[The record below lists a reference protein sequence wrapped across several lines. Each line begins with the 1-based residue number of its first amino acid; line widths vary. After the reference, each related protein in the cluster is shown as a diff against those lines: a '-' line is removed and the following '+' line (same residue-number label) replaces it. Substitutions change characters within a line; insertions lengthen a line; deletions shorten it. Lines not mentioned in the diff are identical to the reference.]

1 MKTNYLLFTAIALIL
16 LFVIFYSFSDLQMN
30 DRYVAGIQEER
41 EEKDKFFRED
51 DESPIEPA
59 LRKKFK
65 GLSYFPVDASYR
77 LTADLT
83 LIPATDTAS
92 LLLKTTTGEDR
103 LMRRYGIAR
112 FRLNGSEHRLTL
124 FISSES
130 PQILFVPFN
139 DPTNGEETYETG
151 RYMDIPLPK
160 GRRDQIVIDF
170 NTAYNPYC
178 AYTDNYSCP
187 IPPPENRLQIPIRAG
202 ETNYKGK

>member
-1 MKTNYLLFTAIALIL
+1 MKTNYLLFSAIAVVL

-30 DRYVAGIQEER
+30 DRYVEGIQEER
-41 EEKDKFFRED
+41 KEKEEFFRED
-51 DESPIEPA
+51 EESPIEPA

-65 GLSYFPVDASYR
+65 GLSYFPIDASYR

-83 LIPATDTAS
+83 LIPETDTAT
-92 LLLKTTTGEDR
+92 LRLKTTTGEDR

-112 FRLNGSEHRLTL
+112 FRLNGEQHALTL
-124 FISSES
+124 FVSSES

-139 DPTNGEETYETG
+139 DPTNGKETYETG

-160 GRRDQIVIDF
+160 GRRDQIVLDF

-178 AYTDNYSCP
+178 AYNDNYSCP
-187 IPPPENRLQIPIRAG
+187 IPPPENRLKVPIRAG
-202 ETNYKGK
+202 EMVYKGK